1 MAAPPWQNKGGVR
14 FKDTSCWT
22 KTNNARAK
30 HSFSETRS
38 CFRHR
43 TQLLF
48 LDAADVISVDL
59 KWVLRDKKKKKAQ
72 N

>member
-1 MAAPPWQNKGGVR
+1 MAAPPWQIKGEIR

-30 HSFSETRS
+30 HSFYETRS
-38 CFRHR
+38 CFRHH

-48 LDAADVISVDL
+48 LDAAYVISLDL
-59 KWVLRDKKKKKAQ
+59 K
-72 N
+72 